1 MGAGYGAATSVP
13 PSSWARVAAVAT
25 HYPAP
30 VMPALD
36 AFEPTLQ
43 ALVDDTRTAHGV
55 PGVVV
60 GVLRGDE
67 RSIVASGLANTSTGI
82 DVTPDTL
89 FQIGSISKVYTAT
102 LVMQLVHAGVVEL
115 DEPVRGALQEFRV
128 LDDAATVSITPRN
141 LLSHTGGIEGDH
153 FLDCGRNPDALWRYV
168 STLEDVGQVH
178 PPDDLFSY
186 CNAGYGVLGR
196 LVEEATGDHYTRA
209 LQRRLLRPAA
219 LRRTVTLAEQAI
231 VHRVAAGHHHADDGV
246 HVNPWT
252 LARFNVPIGGII
264 ADAGDVLDFARL
276 HLHGGKSLEGKQV
289 LPGRALGQMTEPQVE
304 VPGSR
309 DEWALGWNVKRW
321 GDVDVLAHDGD
332 TVGQRAFLRVLPAA
346 GAAVVV
352 LTNSGRGDHVAQAV
366 FETVG
371 AELLDAT
378 PTPLPAALPM
388 GERPDPGACSG
399 IYERMHQR
407 LAIAGGED
415 DTLRMTIIPDELFS
429 MAGMSERTLTLVPV
443 DDSRFV
449 TTDPDTGVESL
460 VVMVEDEH
468 EDRPAYVHY
477 GHRAHARIA

>member
-1 MGAGYGAATSVP
+1 
-13 PSSWARVAAVAT
+13 
-25 HYPAP
+25 
-30 VMPALD
+30 MPALD

-43 ALVDDTRTAHGV
+43 ALVDDRRAAHDV

-60 GVLRGDE
+60 GVIRGDE
-67 RSIVASGLANTSTGI
+67 ETIVASGIANASTGI
-82 DVTPDTL
+82 DCTPDTL
-89 FQIGSISKVYTAT
+89 FQLGSISKVYTAT

-128 LDDAATVSITPRN
+128 LDDAATLSITPRN

-231 VHRVAAGHHHADDGV
+231 VHRVAAGHHHTDDGV
-246 HVNPWT
+246 QVNPWT

-264 ADAGDVLDFARL
+264 ADAGDVLEFARL
-276 HLHGGKSLEGKQV
+276 HLRGGKAAGGKQV
-289 LPGRALGQMTEPQVE
+289 LPGRALAQMTEPQVD
-304 VPGSR
+304 VPGST
-309 DEWALGWNVKRW
+309 DEWGLGWNVKHW

-332 TVGQRAFLRVLPAA
+332 TVGQRAFLRVIPSTDS
-346 GAAVVV
+346 AVVV
-352 LTNSGRGDHVAQAV
+352 LTNSGRGDHVADAV
-366 FETVG
+366 FDKVG
-371 AELLDAT
+371 AELLGAT
-378 PTPLPAALPM
+378 PPALPEPLPV
-388 GERPDPGACSG
+388 GERPDSSACTG

-429 MAGMSERTLTLVPV
+429 LAGMRERTLTLAPV
-443 DDSRFV
+443 DDHRFV
-449 TTDPDTGVESL
+449 TTDPDTGVEAI
-460 VVMVEDEH
+460 VAMVADED

-477 GHRAHARIA
+477 GRRAHGRIA